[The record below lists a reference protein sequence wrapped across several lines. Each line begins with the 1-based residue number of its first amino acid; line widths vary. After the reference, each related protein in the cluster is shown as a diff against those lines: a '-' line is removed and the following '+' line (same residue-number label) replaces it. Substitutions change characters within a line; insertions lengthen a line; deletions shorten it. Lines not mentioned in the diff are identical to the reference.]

1 MFDIDGLFI
10 LLKGKVPFYIMWDI
24 NFYDESEVKHTVV
37 LITKI
42 HFPTGE

>member
-24 NFYDESEVKHTVV
+24 NF
-37 LITKI
+37 L
-42 HFPTGE
+42 